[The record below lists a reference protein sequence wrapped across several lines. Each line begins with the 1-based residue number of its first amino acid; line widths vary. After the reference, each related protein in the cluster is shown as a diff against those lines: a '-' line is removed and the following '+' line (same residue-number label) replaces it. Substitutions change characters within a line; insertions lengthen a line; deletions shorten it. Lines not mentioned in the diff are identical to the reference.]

1 MTQIDKYVSVSGENI
16 EIIGNPEQNGTN
28 TLIAGQTIMP
38 VENQDLVVDENIEF
52 VDKSEQNDTNTAP
65 IEQTSDIPTE
75 QQAEIV
81 SPSAPMLDEEEL
93 ENEAQPKT
101 MNAYPDLQQLQQ
113 MATKSDATIDRIVL
127 QPFSNA
133 QLKELYHNP
142 EMHLADTFEVDFINN
157 ELSNPHK
164 SHPLH
169 ELIKKYSQS
178 RYNLKVNMLD
188 LQGFIRAFQENSQK
202 LWIMENRITSYE
214 GNCADGERVRKNE
227 LYE

>member
-1 MTQIDKYVSVSGENI
+1 MPAEQPDDNVCENVGDV
-16 EIIGNPEQNGTN
+16 EKPVQNETSTAN
-28 TLIAGQTIMP
+28 
-38 VENQDLVVDENIEF
+38 VEYTHE
-52 VDKSEQNDTNTAP
+52 S
-65 IEQTSDIPTE
+65 STE
-75 QQAEIV
+75 QQAETV
-81 SPSAPMLDEEEL
+81 APSAPMLEEL
-93 ENEAQPKT
+93 ATDTQTNSA
-101 MNAYPDLQQLQQ
+101 NAYPDLQNMHQF
-113 MATKSDATIDRIVL
+113 ATKSDATSGRIIL
-127 QPFSNA
+127 QPFTNA

-142 EMHLADTFEVDFINN
+142 EMHLAEAFEVDFINN
-157 ELSNPHK
+157 ELSNPHR

-202 LWIMENRITSYE
+202 LWIIENRITSYE